1 MANGNRG
8 GARAP
13 ASSGVFGSGALSL
26 VALGV
31 LLVAFL
37 LVPLLPGEFWIT
49 VANEILV
56 LGLFAMSF
64 NLIYGYMGQ
73 ISFGHAAFFGLGA
86 YATAI
91 LFRTFTEGTGEIGYV
106 EFFVALLA
114 GPPVAAIG
122 AAVVGIF
129 CVRLTGIYFA
139 ILTLAFGELLFF
151 IVFSWYTFT
160 GGDNGIQRL
169 LPPPFFRDATAYYY
183 LTLAIVIVALAVMW
197 RITQSPFGY
206 MLRAIRDNQQRTRF
220 LGINVRR
227 YMLINFVI
235 AGAFAGVAGALW
247 GPFTRSVGPLLLGW
261 QESGIAVFMSVL
273 GGAGFFAG
281 PIVGSIVY
289 TFLQAFVTGFTVYW
303 PMTIGFIILI
313 IVLFSPGGLFGLID
327 TAVRRASAR
336 RARAAEKFQPTIR
349 EEGTEA

>member
-1 MANGNRG
+1 MATSSEKDTRRHG
-8 GARAP
+8 
-13 ASSGVFGSGALSL
+13 SGVFGSGTLSL
-26 VALGV
+26 VVLGV

-37 LVPLLPGEFWIT
+37 LLPLLPGDFWIT
-49 VANEILV
+49 VGNEILV

-91 LFRTFTEGTGEIGYV
+91 LFRTFSEGTGEIGYL
-106 EFFVALLA
+106 EFFVSLLA
-114 GPPVAAIG
+114 GPPVAAVG
-122 AAVVGIF
+122 AAIIGIF

-151 IVFSWYTFT
+151 VIFSWYGFT

-183 LTLAIVIVALAVMW
+183 LTLAIVIVTAAAMW

-220 LGINVRR
+220 LGIDVRR
-227 YMLINFVI
+227 YMLINFTI
-235 AGAFAGVAGALW
+235 AGGVAGVAGALW

-261 QESGIAVFMSVL
+261 QESGIAVFMAVL
-273 GGAGFFAG
+273 GGSGFFAG
-281 PIVGSIVY
+281 PMVGSIVY

-303 PMTIGFIILI
+303 PLTIGVTILV
-313 IVLFSPGGLFGLID
+313 IVLFSPGGLLGLLEKSVGGAFD
-327 TAVRRASAR
+327 RRVPAGEDSVVVTDKEK
-336 RARAAEKFQPTIR
+336 RA
-349 EEGTEA
+349 EA